1 MWSIS
6 ISHFPPLKSHHRNNQ
21 MLQFICVDGC
31 DNEEFIEELIE
42 VESMPIYV
50 SDINGDEDVT
60 RVVFIGV

>member
-1 MWSIS
+1 
-6 ISHFPPLKSHHRNNQ
+6 